1 MLNACPMVQRWCEL
15 EAPLEPFPAAGSGEA
30 DPLPLPASGLQPGS
44 AAADTLRAEASARYL
59 RRRRA
64 YMQAVSAYLPDFGE
78 LGSVPRQQLV
88 GQRLVVLP
96 ERYDQLVTVRR
107 TLDLIPLHTSG
118 GPQYLAAAQDLN
130 ERFASEYGTV
140 PDEPALCLV
149 TGKLLRAGFKEDNA
163 GGLDRPIGECTRHVR
178 SLEGNGVILLLL
190 KVRHAV
196 PHAPTAAF

>member
-64 YMQAVSAYLPDFGE
+64 YMQAVRAYLPDFGE
-78 LGSVPRQQLV
+78 SGSVSVPRQQLV

-96 ERYDQLVTVRR
+96 ERYDQLATVRR
-107 TLDLIPLHTSG
+107 TL
-118 GPQYLAAAQDLN
+118 
-130 ERFASEYGTV
+130 
-140 PDEPALCLV
+140 
-149 TGKLLRAGFKEDNA
+149 
-163 GGLDRPIGECTRHVR
+163 
-178 SLEGNGVILLLL
+178 
-190 KVRHAV
+190 
-196 PHAPTAAF
+196 